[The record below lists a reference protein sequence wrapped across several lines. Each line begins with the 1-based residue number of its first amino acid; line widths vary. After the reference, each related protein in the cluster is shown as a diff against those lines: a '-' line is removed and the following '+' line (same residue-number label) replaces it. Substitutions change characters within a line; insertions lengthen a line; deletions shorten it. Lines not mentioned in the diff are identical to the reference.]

1 MYKGREGQWAFF
13 LHRLSGLA
21 ILAYLLI
28 HTISI
33 ASVLLGESVYMSIH
47 KTYELPFFR
56 FGLIGV
62 AGAVAYHALNG
73 LRIIAMDFT
82 AFGVKFQRQL
92 WYVVLVLSVAA
103 TGVAMAYNL
112 PRIFDNKPETHLE
125 PSHQIVGQITGKVA

>member
-1 MYKGREGQWAFF
+1 MYKGREGQWAFY

-33 ASVLLGESVYMSIH
+33 GSVLLGTEAYMAIH

-62 AGAVAYHALNG
+62 AGAVAYHAFNG

-92 WYVVLVLSVAA
+92 WYGVLVLSVASV
-103 TGVAMAYNL
+103 GVALAYNL
-112 PRIFDNKPETHLE
+112 PRIFDDKPETRLE
-125 PSHQIVGQITGKVA
+125 PITHITGTVA

>member
-1 MYKGREGQWAFF
+1 MYRGREGQWAFF

-33 ASVLLGESVYMSIH
+33 GSVILGEETYMAIH
-47 KTYELPFFR
+47 KAYENPFFR

-62 AGAVAYHALNG
+62 SGAVAYHAFNG
-73 LRIIAMDFT
+73 LRIILMDFT
-82 AFGVKFQRQL
+82 SFGVRFQRQL
-92 WYVVLVLSVAA
+92 WYFVLAISVAA

-112 PRIFDNKPETHLE
+112 PRIFDNDPETRLE
-125 PSHQIVGQITGKVA
+125 PTQHIAYQVTGKVA

>member
-33 ASVLLGESVYMSIH
+33 ASVLLGSEAYMAIH

-62 AGAVAYHALNG
+62 AGAVAYHAFNG

-92 WYVVLVLSVAA
+92 WYGVLVLSVASV
-103 TGVAMAYNL
+103 GVALAYNL
-112 PRIFDNKPETHLE
+112 PRIFDNDPQTRLE
-125 PSHQIVGQITGKVA
+125 PGQHIVGQIVGKVA

>member
-1 MYKGREGQWAFF
+1 MYKGREGQWAFY

-33 ASVLLGESVYMSIH
+33 GSVLLGEAAYMAIH

-56 FGLIGV
+56 LGLIGV
-62 AGAVAYHALNG
+62 SGAVAYHAFNG

-92 WYVVLVLSVAA
+92 WYLVLVLAVAS

-112 PRIFDNKPETHLE
+112 PRIFDDKPETRLE
-125 PSHQIVGQITGKVA
+125 PITNITGTVA

>member
-1 MYKGREGQWAFF
+1 MYKGTEGQWAFY

-33 ASVLLGESVYMSIH
+33 GSIILGKDTYMAIH
-47 KTYELPFFR
+47 KAYENPFFR

-103 TGVAMAYNL
+103 TGLAMAYNL
-112 PRIFDNKPETHLE
+112 PRIFDNDPETRLE
-125 PSHQIVGQITGKVA
+125 PTQHIVQPLGKVA

>member
-33 ASVLLGESVYMSIH
+33 GSVILGKDTYQAIH
-47 KTYELPFFR
+47 ETYGLPFFR
-56 FGLIGV
+56 LGLIGV
-62 AGAVAYHALNG
+62 AGAVAYHAFNG
-73 LRIIAMDFT
+73 LRIITMDFT

-92 WYVVLVLSVAA
+92 WYGVLVLSVAV
-103 TGVAMAYNL
+103 TGLAMAYNL
-112 PRIFDNKPETHLE
+112 PRIFDNDPQTRLE
-125 PSHQIVGQITGKVA
+125 PTQPIVGQITGKVA

>member
-1 MYKGREGQWAFF
+1 MYKGREGQWAFY

-33 ASVLLGESVYMSIH
+33 GSVLLGEAAYMSIH
-47 KTYELPFFR
+47 KAYENPFFR

-62 AGAVAYHALNG
+62 SGAVAYHAFNG

-92 WYVVLVLSVAA
+92 WYLVLVLAVAS

-112 PRIFDNKPETHLE
+112 PRIFDDNPETRLE
-125 PSHQIVGQITGKVA
+125 PITNITGTVA

>member
-33 ASVLLGESVYMSIH
+33 ASVLLGSEAYMAIH

-62 AGAVAYHALNG
+62 AGAVAYHAFNG

-92 WYVVLVLSVAA
+92 WYGVLVLSVASVS
-103 TGVAMAYNL
+103 VALAYNL
-112 PRIFDNKPETHLE
+112 PRIFDNNPQTHLE
-125 PSHQIVGQITGKVA
+125 PSHKISTQITGMVA

>member
-28 HTISI
+28 HTVSI
-33 ASVLLGESVYMSIH
+33 ASVLLGSEAYMAIH

-92 WYVVLVLSVAA
+92 WYGVLVLSVAA
-103 TGVAMAYNL
+103 VGVALAYNL
-112 PRIFDNKPETHLE
+112 PRIFDNDPQTHLE
-125 PSHQIVGQITGKVA
+125 PILSITGKVA

>member
-1 MYKGREGQWAFF
+1 MYKGREGQWAFY

-33 ASVLLGESVYMSIH
+33 GSVMLGESQYMAIH

-62 AGAVAYHALNG
+62 AGAVAYHAFNG
-73 LRIIAMDFT
+73 LRIILMDFT
-82 AFGVKFQRQL
+82 AFGAKFQRQL
-92 WYVVLVLSVAA
+92 WYGVLVLSVVSVGIAL
-103 TGVAMAYNL
+103 AYNL
-112 PRIFDNKPETHLE
+112 PRIFDDKPETHLE
-125 PSHQIVGQITGKVA
+125 PTTNITGKVA